1 MSNKPISSGQMTE
14 RTVVITGGNSGIGLV
29 AARELARLGARI
41 VLACRDSDK
50 TRAAVAEI
58 SAAGA
63 VPAINLPVDLA
74 SLDSV
79 RALAESVL
87 AACPRIDVLIN
98 NAGLFPST
106 QQKTVDGFEMQFGVN
121 HLSHFL
127 LTALLRE
134 RLVASAPA
142 RVITVSSMLHKRG
155 KIDFDSFRGVARYS
169 ANAAYA
175 QSKLANVLF
184 ALELA
189 EQLADTGV
197 TSNVLHP
204 GGVATDITRDL
215 PWLVRK
221 LIGLVF
227 ITPEQGARTTVMLAS
242 DPDLATTTGAY
253 FDQCKRAEVSALAHD
268 AALRQRLW
276 QDSLSLAGLPC

>member
-1 MSNKPISSGQMTE
+1 MVGTGNMAG
-14 RTVVITGGNSGIGLV
+14 RTVVMTGGNSGIGLV
-29 AARELARLGARI
+29 AARELARQGARV

-50 TRAAVAEI
+50 TRAALTDINAT
-58 SAAGA
+58 AAT
-63 VPAINLPVDLA
+63 PAINLAVDLA

-79 RALAESVL
+79 RALAAALL

-98 NAGLFPST
+98 NAGLFPSS
-106 QQKTVDGFEMQFGVN
+106 QQTTADGFEMQFGVN

-127 LTALLRE
+127 LTELLRE
-134 RLVASAPA
+134 RLIESAPA

-155 KIDFDSFRGVARYS
+155 QMDFDSFRGVARYS
-169 ANAAYA
+169 ANAAYG

-189 EQLADTGV
+189 ERLAGTGV

-227 ITPEQGARTTVMLAS
+227 ISPEQGARTTLMLAT
-242 DPDLATTTGAY
+242 DPELATTTGVY
-253 FDQCKRAEVSALAHD
+253 YDQCKLADVAPAARD
-268 AALRQRLW
+268 AALRARLW
-276 QDSLSLAGLPC
+276 QVSASLAGVPC

>member
-79 RALAESVL
+79 RALAQSVL

-155 KIDFDSFRGVARYS
+155 KIDFESFRGVARYS